1 MVNFLYGFFFFGRIY
16 KETNKKYFKEMIAFS
31 SRKRYSI
38 LCTSVFTPGDY
49 REEDEQKN
57 SLVLFCLEKT
67 FRVQILRK

>member
-1 MVNFLYGFFFFGRIY
+1 
-16 KETNKKYFKEMIAFS
+16 MIAFS
-31 SRKRYSI
+31 SPKRYSI